1 MFQTTNQPI
10 TSPFM
15 VASIPTIVY
24 TDIRYIPLCIPLV
37 NGKDYPIYYGKYKS
51 CSKPP
56 TKLSMSKFDFT
67 GRNARL
73 NQQRSLRGGETTP
86 YNKQYE
92 SQWGSFKKENEPPTT
107 RIPGFSLSLCLS
119 IPKLMGSAS
128 DSTSPYPA
136 KHFFEGI
143 PKVQTPPD

>member
-1 MFQTTNQPI
+1 
-10 TSPFM
+10 
-15 VASIPTIVY
+15 
-24 TDIRYIPLCIPLV
+24 
-37 NGKDYPIYYGKYKS
+37 
-51 CSKPP
+51 
-56 TKLSMSKFDFT
+56 MSKFDFT

-86 YNKQYE
+86 YSKQYE